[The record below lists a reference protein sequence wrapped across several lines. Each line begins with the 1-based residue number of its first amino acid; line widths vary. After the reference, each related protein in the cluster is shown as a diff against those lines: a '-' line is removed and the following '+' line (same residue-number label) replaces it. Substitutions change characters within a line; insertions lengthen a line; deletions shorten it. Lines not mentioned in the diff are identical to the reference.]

1 MREDPQK
8 TRTLPPPSL
17 VGREQ
22 LPSSS
27 EALPST
33 SHSAPSLQG
42 RAGGESFTEPR
53 AVADAFEAIY
63 EGSFDDLKRA
73 LELKAAVME
82 FAEEERGPQSCIKQ
96 DLDILRTKAE
106 AGDKQA
112 VFSLYC
118 SCLHA
123 QNVLW
128 RLANQSLCITMLDAR
143 CETMANILQQD
154 IINLNHQ
161 LGHEKD

>member
-1 MREDPQK
+1 MRDP
-8 TRTLPPPSL
+8 LPAPPL
-17 VGREQ
+17 
-22 LPSSS
+22 
-27 EALPST
+27 
-33 SHSAPSLQG
+33 
-42 RAGGESFTEPR
+42 GGELIPSRSEELSVFC
-53 AVADAFEAIY
+53 DAFEAIY

-73 LELKAAVME
+73 LELKAAVEE

-106 AGDKQA
+106 SGDKQA

-128 RLANQSLCITMLDAR
+128 RLANHSRCITMLDAR

-154 IINLNHQ
+154 IINLKHQ
-161 LGHEKD
+161 IEHEKD